1 MTGRNRK
8 RHRSLLV
15 LVYRWLLYLYPAEF
29 RREYAGALEQLIR
42 DLDRET
48 RGWQARL
55 ALSLRIMVDIPWSA
69 LPLHL
74 ERLNAMKWW
83 MMVALTAIAGFV
95 IGCVDIRAGQI
106 QVTLTV
112 IMLTTLLIGFLAP
125 KRAWL
130 WAALALWF
138 LAGGMLLSV
147 TNAAQPYV
155 PPYVVVALFLVVP
168 AQISAYIGVTTR
180 ALVERHQAMKL
191 S

>member
-1 MTGRNRK
+1 MN

-15 LVYRWLLYLYPAEF
+15 LAFCWLLYLYPAEF
-29 RREYAGALEQLIR
+29 RREYAGALKQLIR
-42 DLDRET
+42 DFDRET

-55 ALSLRIMVDIPWSA
+55 DLSLRMVVDISWSA
-69 LPLHL
+69 LQLQL
-74 ERLNAMKWW
+74 ERRNAMKWW
-83 MMVALTAIAGFV
+83 MMLALTAIAGFV

-106 QVTLTV
+106 QVTLMV
-112 IMLTTLLIGFLAP
+112 IMLATLLLGFLAP

-147 TNAAQPYV
+147 TNTTQPYLLK
-155 PPYVVVALFLVVP
+155 YVVVALILAVP
-168 AQISAYIGVTTR
+168 AQVSAYIGVTTR
-180 ALVERHQAMKL
+180 VLVERRQTVRL